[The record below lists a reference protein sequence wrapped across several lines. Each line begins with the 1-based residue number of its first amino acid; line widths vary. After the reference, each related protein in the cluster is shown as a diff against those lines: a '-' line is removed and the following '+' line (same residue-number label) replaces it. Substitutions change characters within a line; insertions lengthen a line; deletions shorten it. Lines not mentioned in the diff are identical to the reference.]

1 VIVKQPTH
9 NDQTIIRYL
18 LNNLPQD
25 DEARFEEVYLG
36 DGDLFEQVRA
46 LEEELIEDY
55 VKEHLSGRERQLF
68 ERHYLAS
75 EPRRA
80 RIETAR
86 QLVHVCSLRSTA
98 WPTRGDRINGKFLSM
113 GSWLW
118 MLAKPQLSYVAGAA
132 LAIIVGLGSVVELL
146 RQREQLALVNEERV
160 ALARRAEEAERQL
173 VEEREQLAEERMQ
186 GSALRGE
193 LDDVNRRLGR
203 MERELARS
211 QRSKNEI
218 VFLALAPGF
227 RDINKSDRAVISADT
242 RFVELR
248 VTLLKQGA
256 AIPGAYRAVVK
267 TVDEDKE
274 IWRLEG
280 VKPRQTGFARYV
292 VVRVQADRFRAI
304 DRQDFTLTL
313 GVPSVGGGDYEELE
327 NCYFQVISR

>member
-211 QRSKNEI
+211 QRANNEI
-218 VFLALAPGF
+218 VLLTLVSGV
-227 RDINKSDRAVISADT
+227 RDINKPETAVISADT
-242 RFVELR
+242 KFVDLR
-248 VTLLKQGA
+248 VTVEKPEA
-256 AIPGAYRAVVK
+256 TKPGPYRAIVK
-267 TVDEDKE
+267 TVDEGKE
-274 IWRLEG
+274 IWRREG
-280 VKPRQTGFARYV
+280 IKLRETISAQYV
-292 VVRVQADRFRAI
+292 MVRVPADRFRAI
-304 DRQDFTLTL
+304 DGRGFTVTL
-313 GVPSVGGGDYEELE
+313 SAPSVGGKDYEELDI
-327 NCYFQVISR
+327 CYFEVISR